1 MYPKRDGFKLYNNN
15 FKWQTI
21 LKWGVKLWQDEII
34 FFFIHETEK
43 QQNDPMIMHVKLE
56 TCKLISAVPCC
67 NLQCA

>member
-1 MYPKRDGFKLYNNN
+1 MYPERDGFKLYNNN

-43 QQNDPMIMHVKLE
+43 QHDHV
-56 TCKLISAVPCC
+56 CKVR
-67 NLQCA
+67 NM